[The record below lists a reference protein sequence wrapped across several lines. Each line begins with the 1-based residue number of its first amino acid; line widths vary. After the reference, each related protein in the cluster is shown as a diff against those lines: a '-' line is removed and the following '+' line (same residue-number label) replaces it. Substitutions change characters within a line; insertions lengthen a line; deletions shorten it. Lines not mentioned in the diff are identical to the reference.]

1 MNIDQLKAFLGDK
14 PAHLGS
20 ESSVQNQLRDSG
32 LRQAAA
38 LQTSQVQG
46 NADKFSSS
54 ASFGARVYSSALNTT
69 LEVNSKKPDFST
81 SSSTPAAK
89 PLFDFK
95 EVAKNVL
102 KFVGGAIR
110 GAKNDGADDAKLN
123 ALFEQA
129 TTGVMKGIKLAE
141 KDLAGF
147 MNEEI
152 RTGIDS
158 SKKLID
164 EGIDNLRKDIFSKQ
178 EKPETQKT
186 QQIDSSI
193 QFSVSEQK
201 SAQLI
206 VKTKEGDDV
215 SLRFED
221 FKQFKINQQILLQ
234 QQTIAA
240 SKLPPA
246 RETSNDVQTNNSDP
260 STNFLSQQSDV
271 NSESTKINK
280 VDDSQ
285 PSTKQNDN
293 EPVNKQKSQRSEQ
306 NSIYVNNNTLNF
318 SVTGDLS
325 ENELNAIGQL
335 VSDANNLAD
344 EFFNGDIET
353 AYNEALKLGFDEKEL
368 ASFALQLTKV
378 ESSQVI
384 KTYETVSHYGQN
396 ETDSEPVKAVKPV
409 AQYLDKMLSVV
420 EASRKKLQDGGDF
433 DNMVNTLINRMGE
446 VHTPDL
452 ITALNRFHSFNQ
464 KLLDNLPFVIK

>member
-32 LRQAAA
+32 LRQAAT

>member
-38 LQTSQVQG
+38 LQTSQAQG